1 MWNQHL
7 SLLTFDLQLKEK
19 SLFFFLSFQSKTCSP
34 ISLSF
39 SSSLFLLSQG
49 IEMVTPKIQKTAKDF
64 FFFFW
69 FPRRDWG
76 DKGQQRNRN
85 KYIRTLNW
93 RKEAIPNK
101 QVKSIKEHLCRDD
114 MKKIIRLH
122 RQFHKSTHY
131 SLANILILEMRLFI
145 FLNTH

>member
-64 FFFFW
+64 FFFLV
-69 FPRRDWG
+69 PKKRLGR
-76 DKGQQRNRN
+76 QR
-85 KYIRTLNW
+85 
-93 RKEAIPNK
+93 AIEEQK
-101 QVKSIKEHLCRDD
+101 QV
-114 MKKIIRLH
+114 
-122 RQFHKSTHY
+122 HKDFK
-131 SLANILILEMRLFI
+131 LEKGS
-145 FLNTH
+145 NTE

>member
-19 SLFFFLSFQSKTCSP
+19 SLVFFLSFQSKTCSP

-64 FFFFW
+64 FFFF
-69 FPRRDWG
+69 FG
-76 DKGQQRNRN
+76 SQEETGETKGNRG
-85 KYIRTLNW
+85 T
-93 RKEAIPNK
+93 ET
-101 QVKSIKEHLCRDD
+101 
-114 MKKIIRLH
+114 
-122 RQFHKSTHY
+122 ST
-131 SLANILILEMRLFI
+131 
-145 FLNTH
+145 